1 MDIFSYP
8 TKHDKTP
15 FPKILQNG
23 LGGHKE
29 EKMRDQAESGF
40 LRSLEEIERE
50 FDRRGVSKADWAREH
65 GIRPGVVY
73 EIFSRRSSCKRG
85 EAHRAAVLLG
95 LKEGVIE
102 ERVSA

>member
-1 MDIFSYP
+1 MTNQSVTGYQGPLTEVGQEFNRKGIC
-8 TKHDKTP
+8 K
-15 FPKILQNG
+15 
-23 LGGHKE
+23 
-29 EKMRDQAESGF
+29 AE
-40 LRSLEEIERE
+40 
-50 FDRRGVSKADWAREH
+50 WAREH

-102 ERVSA
+102 ERAAV

>member
-1 MDIFSYP
+1 
-8 TKHDKTP
+8 
-15 FPKILQNG
+15 
-23 LGGHKE
+23 
-29 EKMRDQAESGF
+29 MRNQAESGF

-65 GIRPGVVY
+65 GLRPGVLY

-102 ERVSA
+102 ERASA

>member
-1 MDIFSYP
+1 
-8 TKHDKTP
+8 
-15 FPKILQNG
+15 
-23 LGGHKE
+23 
-29 EKMRDQAESGF
+29 MRNQAESGF

-102 ERVSA
+102 ERASA

>member
-1 MDIFSYP
+1 
-8 TKHDKTP
+8 
-15 FPKILQNG
+15 
-23 LGGHKE
+23 
-29 EKMRDQAESGF
+29 MRNQAESGF
-40 LRSLEEIERE
+40 LRSLAEIERE

-65 GIRPGVVY
+65 GLRPGVLY

-102 ERVSA
+102 ERASA

>member
-1 MDIFSYP
+1 
-8 TKHDKTP
+8 
-15 FPKILQNG
+15 
-23 LGGHKE
+23 
-29 EKMRDQAESGF
+29 MRNQAESGF

-65 GIRPGVVY
+65 GIRPGVLY

-102 ERVSA
+102 ERASA

>member
-1 MDIFSYP
+1 
-8 TKHDKTP
+8 
-15 FPKILQNG
+15 
-23 LGGHKE
+23 
-29 EKMRDQAESGF
+29 MRDQAESGF

>member
-1 MDIFSYP
+1 
-8 TKHDKTP
+8 
-15 FPKILQNG
+15 
-23 LGGHKE
+23 
-29 EKMRDQAESGF
+29 MRNQAESGF
-40 LRSLEEIERE
+40 LRSLEEIECE

-65 GIRPGVVY
+65 GIRPGVLY

-102 ERVSA
+102 ERASA

>member
-1 MDIFSYP
+1 
-8 TKHDKTP
+8 
-15 FPKILQNG
+15 
-23 LGGHKE
+23 
-29 EKMRDQAESGF
+29 MRHQAENGF
-40 LRSLEEIERE
+40 LRPLEEIERE

-65 GIRPGVVY
+65 GIRPGVLY

-102 ERVSA
+102 ERASA

>member
-1 MDIFSYP
+1 
-8 TKHDKTP
+8 
-15 FPKILQNG
+15 
-23 LGGHKE
+23 
-29 EKMRDQAESGF
+29 MRNQAESGF

-65 GIRPGVVY
+65 GIKPGVLY

-95 LKEGVIE
+95 LKEGIIE
-102 ERVSA
+102 ERASA

>member
-1 MDIFSYP
+1 MW
-8 TKHDKTP
+8 
-15 FPKILQNG
+15 
-23 LGGHKE
+23 
-29 EKMRDQAESGF
+29 DQAESGF
-40 LRSLEEIERE
+40 LRSLEEIDRV

>member
-1 MDIFSYP
+1 MKVQSPIFQILSLLPVP
-8 TKHDKTP
+8 TLLSD
-15 FPKILQNG
+15 PKADLC
-23 LGGHKE
+23 
-29 EKMRDQAESGF
+29 F

-85 EAHRAAVLLG
+85 EALRAAVLLG

>member
-1 MDIFSYP
+1 
-8 TKHDKTP
+8 
-15 FPKILQNG
+15 
-23 LGGHKE
+23 
-29 EKMRDQAESGF
+29 MRNQAENGF
-40 LRSLEEIERE
+40 LRSLEEIEQE
-50 FDRRGVSKADWAREH
+50 FDRKGISKADWARER
-65 GIRPGVVY
+65 GIRPGVLY

>member
-1 MDIFSYP
+1 
-8 TKHDKTP
+8 
-15 FPKILQNG
+15 
-23 LGGHKE
+23 
-29 EKMRDQAESGF
+29 MRDQAESGF
-40 LRSLEEIERE
+40 QRSLEEIERE
-50 FDRRGVSKADWAREH
+50 FDLKGISKADWAREH
-65 GIRPGVVY
+65 GIKPGVLY